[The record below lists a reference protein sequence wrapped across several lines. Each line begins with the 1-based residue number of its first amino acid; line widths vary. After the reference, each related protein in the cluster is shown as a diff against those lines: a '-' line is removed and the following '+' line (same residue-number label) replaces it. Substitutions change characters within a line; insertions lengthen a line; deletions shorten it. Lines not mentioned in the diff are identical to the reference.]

1 MVNPNLFSESY
12 QQIRENSF
20 QYGTE
25 KRLSI
30 QTENGVSTWHRGI
43 LGLPRFVD
51 QDVIDQLGT
60 TISAPLII
68 TQEVAEFARATLT
81 IIEQLATLIIDPVYF
96 ITEAVLDVLRE
107 FINSILNAKFSYIFH
122 HSTVDDLKPITTL
135 LGDIGDSVLD
145 KSDYHRPIADVLPL
159 VSSIDGTPESDD
171 FIYSPNGASVYMAF
185 VVFACPGVQSVYAL
199 MQILQE
205 FIKVPNFNVPD
216 FSLEVQP
223 RTSGEPAYDFR
234 SPNWSG
240 YNLSDVVPVVKNIAV
255 GIDSLIDL
263 VAESRSSLIE
273 MIQESIAVLAQKI
286 QQLESISAYLQN
298 IIEAIIRLL
307 QFGPLI
313 IYTVEGTYTPTELK
327 QAINAGIESAPFGLD
342 DVGLILGLSVT
353 APLID
358 VENQVDQVGDTVSA
372 FETQK
377 DIIKQI
383 LGLN

>member
-12 QQIRENSF
+12 QQIREDSF

-68 TQEVAEFARATLT
+68 TQEIAEFARATLT

-96 ITEAVLDVLRE
+96 ITEAVLDTLRE

-240 YNLSDVVPVVKNIAV
+240 YNLADIIPVVKNIAV

>member
-12 QQIRENSF
+12 QDIRENSF

-30 QTENGVSTWHRGI
+30 ENENGVSTWHRGI

-60 TISAPLII
+60 TISVPLII

-96 ITEAVLDVLRE
+96 ITEAVLNLLRE
-107 FINSILNAKFSYIFH
+107 FINSILNAKFSYIFN

-145 KSDYHRPIADVLPL
+145 KSDYHRPVADVIPL
-159 VSSIDGTPESDD
+159 VSSVDGTPESDE

-199 MQILQE
+199 MEILQE

-216 FSLEVQP
+216 FTLSVEP
-223 RTSGEPAYDFR
+223 RTSGPAVYDFR
-234 SPNWSG
+234 APNWSG
-240 YNLSDVVPVVKNIAV
+240 YNLADIVPVVKDITI
-255 GIDSLIDL
+255 GIDTMIDL
-263 VAESRSSLIE
+263 IAENRSSLIE
-273 MIQESIAVLAQKI
+273 MIQNSISVLAEKI

-307 QFGPLI
+307 QFGPLLV
-313 IYTVEGTYTPTELK
+313 YTVEGTYKPDELK
-327 QAINAGIESAPFGLD
+327 QAINAGIETAPFGLD

-353 APLID
+353 APLLDID
-358 VENQVDQVGDTVSA
+358 NQVEGVGDTVSA

-377 DIIKQI
+377 DIIKQL
-383 LGLN
+383 LGLD